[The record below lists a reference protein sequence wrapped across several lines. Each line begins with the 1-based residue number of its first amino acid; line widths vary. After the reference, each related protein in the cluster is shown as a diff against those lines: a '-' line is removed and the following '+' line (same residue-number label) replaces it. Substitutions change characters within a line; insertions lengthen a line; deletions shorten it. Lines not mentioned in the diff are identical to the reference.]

1 MVRFI
6 FPTARHVVTGLTEG
20 SSSIGRAP
28 VSKTGGWGFESLL
41 PCSEHVPATDPIHG
55 RTVNRETK
63 RMMARQGQREADGSP
78 ASKRPATTAQRP
90 PQARQ
95 RTSPPQFAREVR
107 DELRQVA
114 WPSRSELANY
124 TAVVVTTLV
133 LMISLIFVLNFGFGK
148 AVLFLF

>member
-1 MVRFI
+1 M
-6 FPTARHVVTGLTEG
+6 
-20 SSSIGRAP
+20 
-28 VSKTGGWGFESLL
+28 
-41 PCSEHVPATDPIHG
+41 
-55 RTVNRETK
+55 NRETK
-63 RMMARQGQREADGSP
+63 RMMARQGQTEADGSP
-78 ASKRPATTAQRP
+78 SSKRSTTPAQRRP
-90 PQARQ
+90 TRQTRQ

-148 AVLFLF
+148 AVLFLFQK

>member
-1 MVRFI
+1 M
-6 FPTARHVVTGLTEG
+6 
-20 SSSIGRAP
+20 
-28 VSKTGGWGFESLL
+28 
-41 PCSEHVPATDPIHG
+41 
-55 RTVNRETK
+55 NRETK
-63 RMMARQGQREADGSP
+63 RMMARQGQTEADGSP
-78 ASKRPATTAQRP
+78 SSKRTATTAQRR

-114 WPSRSELANY
+114 WPSRAELANY

-148 AVLFLF
+148 AVLFLFQK

>member
-1 MVRFI
+1 
-6 FPTARHVVTGLTEG
+6 
-20 SSSIGRAP
+20 
-28 VSKTGGWGFESLL
+28 
-41 PCSEHVPATDPIHG
+41 
-55 RTVNRETK
+55 VNRETK
-63 RMMARQGQREADGSP
+63 RMMARQGQTEADGTPS
-78 ASKRPATTAQRP
+78 SKRSTAPAQRRP
-90 PQARQ
+90 TRQTRQ

-148 AVLFLF
+148 AVLFLFQK